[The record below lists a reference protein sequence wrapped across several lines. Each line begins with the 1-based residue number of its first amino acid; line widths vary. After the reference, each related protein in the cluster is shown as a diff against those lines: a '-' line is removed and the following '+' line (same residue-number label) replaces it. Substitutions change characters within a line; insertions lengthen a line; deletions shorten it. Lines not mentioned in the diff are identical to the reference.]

1 MWKNFLL
8 LLLLLAFCT
17 AGCQKHE
24 VEKTSGAA
32 YQVVDSQGTVIKF
45 SQKPQRIMTTHFNLD
60 NIVMGLVDEERVVA
74 LSKSMYDASVSYI
87 STEAIKKPTKLNYD
101 FSSEQVLA
109 LKPDL
114 IIARESTGENR
125 IQTYRGMGIPVYVVS
140 NANNVEEIK
149 KQIQDIGQAVGEKEH
164 ADKLLQKMQKQ
175 LDYIKNKVDSAGVKP
190 KSVMLVSKMNHNYG
204 GKGSFLD
211 EMCHYAG
218 VKNAPAEIGVLNG
231 QLMDKEVM
239 LRAAPDY
246 FLLSLSWEL
255 KHDNKDGYKKEFLE
269 DPALANLEAV
279 KNNHVCYL
287 KDKYLY
293 ASNQNCVWAIRKIPI
308 LLMEIYF
315 LMKRKFFL
323 RDISK

>member
-1 MWKNFLL
+1 MWKNLLL

-17 AGCQKHE
+17 AGCQKQYG
-24 VEKTSGAA
+24 EKTSEAA

-45 SQKPQRIMTTHFNLD
+45 AQKPQRIMTTHFNLD

-125 IQTYRGMGIPVYVVS
+125 IQTYRAMGIHVYVVS

-149 KQIQDIGQAVGEKEH
+149 KQIQEIGQAVGESER
-164 ADKLLQKMQKQ
+164 AEKLQQRMQTQ
-175 LDYIKNKVDSAGVKP
+175 LDYIKSKVDSASMKP

-204 GKGSFLD
+204 GKGSFFD
-211 EMCHYAG
+211 DMCHFAG

-231 QLMDKEVM
+231 QLMDKEIM

-255 KHDNKDGYKKEFLE
+255 KHDNKDG
-269 DPALANLEAV
+269 
-279 KNNHVCYL
+279 
-287 KDKYLY
+287 
-293 ASNQNCVWAIRKIPI
+293 
-308 LLMEIYF
+308 
-315 LMKRKFFL
+315 
-323 RDISK
+323 

>member
-1 MWKNFLL
+1 MWKNLL
-8 LLLLLAFCT
+8 MLLLLLAFCT
-17 AGCQKHE
+17 AGCQKQY

-32 YQVVDSQGTVIKF
+32 YQVVDSQGNVIKF
-45 SQKPQRIMTTHFNLD
+45 AQKPQRIMTTHFNLD
-60 NIVMGLVDEERVVA
+60 NILMGLVDEERVVA

-125 IQTYRGMGIPVYVVS
+125 IQTYRAMGIPVYVVS

-149 KQIQDIGQAVGEKEH
+149 KQIQEIGQAVGESER
-164 ADKLLQKMQKQ
+164 AEKLQQRMQTQ
-175 LDYIKNKVDSAGVKP
+175 LDYIKSKVDSASMKP

-204 GKGSFLD
+204 GKGSFFD
-211 EMCHYAG
+211 EMCHFAG

-231 QLMDKEVM
+231 QLMDKEIM

-293 ASNQNCVWAIRKIPI
+293 ASNQNCVWAIKKIANLAYGNI
-308 LLMEIYF
+308 FTDEEEVF
-315 LMKRKFFL
+315 LKGY
-323 RDISK
+323 